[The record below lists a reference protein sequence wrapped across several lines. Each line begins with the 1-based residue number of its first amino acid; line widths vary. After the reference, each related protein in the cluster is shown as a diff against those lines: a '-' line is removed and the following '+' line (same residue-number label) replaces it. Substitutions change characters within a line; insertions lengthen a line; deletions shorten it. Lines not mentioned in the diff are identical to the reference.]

1 MSQSE
6 PQPAMESEDALAP
19 AGVGQAASYA
29 GRMGDKRVAKADAV
43 ARVVANI
50 VLGLRTP
57 VVAARL
63 LAVAVRHGD
72 DWR

>member
-29 GRMGDKRVAKADAV
+29 GRMSDKRGRKGGRHRSSVADIDNKAHTILSAP
-43 ARVVANI
+43 ACSNRGGSA
-50 VLGLRTP
+50 L
-57 VVAARL
+57 
-63 LAVAVRHGD
+63 
-72 DWR
+72 